1 MRHWRRG
8 ARAIRTIGLLLAI
21 AFVSAACQPTVKV
34 QAPDKPIEI
43 NMNIHIQQEV
53 RVRVEND
60 LESAFA
66 QNPDLFGV
74 PAETDKPASA
84 QSRTGR

>member
-1 MRHWRRG
+1 MRGRLVRR
-8 ARAIRTIGLLLAI
+8 RWPVLAL
-21 AFVSAACQPTVKV
+21 VGVAACQPTVKV

-60 LESAFA
+60 LESTFA

-74 PAETDKPASA
+74 PAETKPAPA
-84 QSRTGR
+84 KPGTSR

>member
-1 MRHWRRG
+1 MRRG
-8 ARAIRTIGLLLAI
+8 DRIIRPVGPVLAL
-21 AFVSAACQPTVKV
+21 AWAAAACQPTVKV

-60 LESAFA
+60 LENTFA

-74 PAETDKPASA
+74 PAETKPASPQPGA
-84 QSRTGR
+84 GR